1 MRGIQASLAA
11 CTAEDLRAAGNGV
24 DNNWPR
30 KTFDWQAPAS
40 IFGAAIAA

>member
-11 CTAEDLRAAGNGV
+11 CTAEDLPRRRERL
-24 DNNWPR
+24 NNWPR